1 MTSATSGTTRQQPS
15 REPSRAIDAGPAGGR
30 GAASARSTRRPVR
43 TPPRRAA
50 RSGPRVLYLAFF
62 FPPTRASGVYRAL
75 ATANL
80 LADRGWEV
88 TVATAP
94 REFFADY
101 LRSHDPSLEGRIH
114 PAVTVERP
122 RMGYFRWERD
132 VRRFGRLRANF
143 PSLASAA
150 YGWAQRRVFPE
161 HYATWLPHLL
171 ARAVRL
177 HARRR
182 FDVVVATGNPFAS
195 FAAAWALGRALRIP
209 YVLDYRDPWT
219 FNPLTGDLGFPEGS
233 NAWTWER
240 RVLRGAAEVVHV
252 NEPIR
257 QWYADRYPFAAG
269 RSRVVYNGW
278 EPDILGRPEWV
289 PRPAGRPLRFGYIGT
304 VTDHLPLEVL
314 FDGWRL
320 ARQDP
325 SLAGAELHLHGH
337 LGFFSHSAQPL
348 LDRLPAPEEQLG
360 VRYRGP
366 VAKAE
371 VAAAYAE
378 MDAVVFLAGGS
389 RYVTSGKVFEYMA
402 TGKPI
407 VSVHRPDHAAV
418 EVLRGHP
425 LWFSGGRL
433 DAEAVAGAFVEAGR
447 AALELTPDQVKRA
460 VEHAERFTREATL
473 APFEERLRRIAGG
486 R

>member
-1 MTSATSGTTRQQPS
+1 MTSATSGTTRQQP
-15 REPSRAIDAGPAGGR
+15 PGPHPAPAAVAGRSAAPAAAPGARGGR
-30 GAASARSTRRPVR
+30 RAQSRPG
-43 TPPRRAA
+43 RAA
-50 RSGPRVLYLAFF
+50 PRVLYLAFF

-80 LADRGWEV
+80 LADRGWDV

-94 REFFADY
+94 REFFSDY
-101 LRSHDPSLEGRIH
+101 LRSYDPSLEARIH
-114 PAVTVERP
+114 PAVAVERP

-132 VRRFGRLRANF
+132 VRRYGRLRANL
-143 PSLASAA
+143 PSLANAA

-177 HARRR
+177 HAGRR
-182 FDVVVATGNPFAS
+182 FDAVLATGNPFAS
-195 FAAAWALGRALRIP
+195 FAAAWALGGALRVP

-219 FNPLTGDLGFPEGS
+219 FNPLTGELSFPPES
-233 NAWTWER
+233 NAWAWER
-240 RVLRGAAEVVHV
+240 RVLRGAAEVLHV

-269 RSRVVYNGW
+269 RLRVVHNGW
-278 EPDILGRPEWV
+278 EPEILGRPRWS
-289 PRPAGRPLRFGYIGT
+289 PRPRGRPLRFGYIGT
-304 VTDHLPLEVL
+304 LTDHLPLEVL

-320 ARQDP
+320 ARRDP
-325 SLAGAELHLHGH
+325 ALAGAELHLHGH
-337 LGFFSHSAQPL
+337 LGFFAHSARPL
-348 LDRLPAPEEQLG
+348 LDRMPDPAEGLG
-360 VRYRGP
+360 VVYRGP

-407 VSVHRPDHAAV
+407 VSVHRPDHAAA

-425 LWFSGGRL
+425 LWFGGGRL
-433 DAEAVAGAFVEAGR
+433 DAEAVAAAFTAAGR
-447 AALELTPDQVKRA
+447 AALELTPDQVDRA
-460 VEHAERFTREATL
+460 REHAERFTREATL